1 MLDIDKKAAH
11 YATERGGHI
20 PLKVINSH
28 KYYYARFHGK
38 LKINRIIQFE
48 KIYNYPLIDSF
59 VGSKLIMKKHILE
72 RYSQG
77 SDRSYIIGINAGKV
91 SDLYNAFDKHMPYVR
106 KELDQD
112 LAEYIA
118 DSARDLSNE
127 DFIIRFQFVE
137 PPEDIMKER
146 IKTSINSYFIY
157 LKTIEL
163 KELSRVMRT
172 SLIFFIIGIAILFLS
187 VWVNEQITSEASVIS
202 KVFAEGLTV
211 AAWVSLWEALAT
223 FIINWT
229 PYTRQIK
236 LYERIANA
244 PVQFM

>member
-1 MLDIDKKAAH
+1 
-11 YATERGGHI
+11 
-20 PLKVINSH
+20 
-28 KYYYARFHGK
+28 
-38 LKINRIIQFE
+38 
-48 KIYNYPLIDSF
+48 
-59 VGSKLIMKKHILE
+59 MKKKILE
-72 RYSQG
+72 RYTRDADG
-77 SDRSYIIGINAGKV
+77 CYIIDISAGKI
-91 SDLYNAFDKHMPYVR
+91 SDLYNDFDKHMPYVR

-112 LAEYIA
+112 LAEYIT

-127 DFIIRFQFVE
+127 DFNIRFQLME
-137 PPEDIMKER
+137 PAEDIMKER
-146 IKTSINSYFIY
+146 ITKSINSYFIY

-163 KELSRVMRT
+163 KELSRVLRT
-172 SLIFFIIGIAILFLS
+172 SLIFFFIGLSLLFLS
-187 VWVNEQITSEASVIS
+187 VWVNEQISPETTVVT

-236 LYERIANA
+236 LYERIAKA